1 MKSSGFFT
9 TVAILTIFSTTC
21 SFSQDNFGDLLH
33 EEVGESKILMGEYI
47 APLMKATSLGLNQG
61 WYNTAKPHKT
71 LGFDLTVSVSGMK
84 IPDSDKF
91 FNVENLGLTHF
102 SLNQDSP
109 DYPNAPTIFGG
120 EREPEYLYRSDP
132 DDPSTEET
140 FTGPPGLDLKEN
152 IKTNMW
158 PVPIVNL
165 GIGLPKNTDLKVR
178 FVPSVDIGS
187 NGSFK
192 MWGVGVM
199 HDVKQYIPGIKLL
212 PFDLSGFFGY
222 TKLDLRYSLADNNIN
237 GENQRGELGM
247 SATTIQAV
255 VSKKFAVLT
264 IYGGF
269 GYNIAR
275 SNLAVRGTYD
285 INDDG
290 DTNDSFEVNPVE
302 LDFSASGLRGT
313 AGLRLKLAVITLH
326 ADYTLQKYKA
336 LNVGFGINVR

>member
-1 MKSSGFFT
+1 MKKSGFFT
-9 TVAILTIFSTTC
+9 TVAILTFFCTAG
-21 SFSQDNFGDLLH
+21 FSQDNFGEFLH
-33 EEVGESKILMGEYI
+33 EEVAESKALMGAYI
-47 APLMKATSLGLNQG
+47 SPLMKATSLGLNQG
-61 WYNTAKPHKT
+61 WYNTAKAHKT
-71 LGFDLTVSVSGMK
+71 LGFDLTISVSGMT
-84 IPDSDKF
+84 IPESDKF
-91 FNVENLGLTHF
+91 FNVENLKLSHF
-102 SLNQDSP
+102 SLSQDSP

-132 DDPSTEET
+132 DDPSTEEA

-178 FVPSVDIGS
+178 YVPSIDIGD
-187 NGSFK
+187 NGTFN

-199 HDVKQYIPGIKLL
+199 HDIKQYIPGIKLL

-222 TKLDLRYSLADNNIN
+222 TKLDLTYDLSDNDIA

-255 VSKKFAVLT
+255 ASKKFAVLT
-264 IYGGF
+264 LYGGV
-269 GYNIAR
+269 GYNIAK
-275 SNLAVRGTYD
+275 SNLALKGTYD

-290 DTNDSFEVNPVE
+290 DTNDNFETNPLE
-302 LDFSASGLRGT
+302 LDFSASGLRAT
-313 AGLRLKLAVITLH
+313 AGLRLKLAVFTFH
-326 ADYTLQKYKA
+326 ADYTVQKYKA